1 MGGVK
6 GKGLGLLSPA
16 GQVVHAI
23 PRGWKPTSLSGR
35 MPDATFGHLTLLDLR
50 PKVKAMHAKA
60 LRAFLYAIIT
70 LLTIIASGTRSVLTA
85 AEPVGKA
92 GGGLL
97 LVANKGDRTLG
108 IIDPMAGRQIATVA
122 EDGVTGHEV
131 VASPDGKRAFVPIYG
146 NAGVGK
152 PGTDG
157 QLLRVI
163 DLTSRQVVGTVDFGK
178 GVRPHCAVFGP
189 RNGLLYVTTELD
201 NSVTVIDPQ
210 SLKVVGT
217 IPTGQPESHMLAIT
231 RDGRRG
237 YTSNVG
243 PGTVSV
249 LDLEAKKLRAV
260 IPVSGMAQRIAL
272 SVDDRWVFTA
282 DQARPRLAVIDTTT
296 NAVKTWVSLP
306 GVGYGTAPT
315 PDGRW
320 LLVAMPRINQVGI
333 LDLGTMQVART
344 FAVPKAP
351 QEVLT
356 RPDGMAA
363 YVSCDASHQVAVI
376 DLKNWKVEKLIDA
389 GPGADGLAWAG
400 RD

>member
-1 MGGVK
+1 
-6 GKGLGLLSPA
+6 
-16 GQVVHAI
+16 
-23 PRGWKPTSLSGR
+23 
-35 MPDATFGHLTLLDLR
+35 
-50 PKVKAMHAKA
+50 MHAKTC
-60 LRAFLYAIIT
+60 RANLSVMI
-70 LLTIIASGTRSVLTA
+70 LVLTLNAPGSGSALNA
-85 AEPVGKA
+85 AESGGKV

-97 LVANKGDRTLG
+97 LVANKGNQTLG
-108 IIDPMAGRQIATVA
+108 IIDPAAGRQIATVA

-131 VASPDGKRAFVPIYG
+131 AASPDGKRAFVPIYG

-157 QLLRVI
+157 RLLRVI
-163 DLTSRQVVGTVDFGK
+163 DLTTRQVVGTIDFGK

-189 RNGLLYVTTELD
+189 RNGLLYVTTELG

-210 SLKVVGT
+210 ALKVVGT
-217 IPTGQPESHMLAIT
+217 IPTGQGESHMLAIT

-249 LDLEAKKLRAV
+249 LDLEAKKLLAV
-260 IPVSGMAQRIAL
+260 IPLSTIAQRISL

-282 DQARPRLAVIDTTT
+282 DQTKPRLAIIDTAT
-296 NAVKTWVSLP
+296 NAVRTWVVLP
-306 GVGYGTAPT
+306 GVAYGTATT
-315 PDGRW
+315 PDGKW
-320 LLVAMPRINQVGI
+320 LVVALSRINQVGI
-333 LDLGTMQVART
+333 LDLETLKVART
-344 FAVPKAP
+344 FVVPKAP
-351 QEVLT
+351 QEVLV

-363 YVSCDASHQVAVI
+363 YVSCDASRQVAVI

-400 RD
+400 AD